1 MPKDLVA
8 GLAVAGLM
16 IPEGVAYAGIAG
28 LDPARALAAGIAG
41 GFAYALVGRS
51 RFAVVSPTSSSAAI
65 LAAALASLPGDAAT
79 HAVLATV
86 LVGMTGLIFLGAA
99 LFRLGSL
106 SAFVS
111 RAVLRG
117 FAFGLAITIV
127 IRQLP
132 KLLGIA
138 GIAAG
143 NIAVMAAEIAGGLRR
158 ANPAS
163 ALIGL
168 AALTLLVLVRARWPR
183 VPVTLVVLAAGIL
196 ASVGL
201 DLSAH
206 GVALGG
212 AIRLSAPAFD
222 LPVLAPGEWARM
234 AQLAVPIALILFAE
248 SWGTIRTMAL
258 RHGDTIESNRELV
271 ALGVANM
278 AAALVRGMPVG
289 AGFSAGAASEA
300 AGAHSRL
307 TALTAALAVLLL
319 ALFAAGLIAAIPE
332 PVLAA
337 VVIAALAHALSPGP
351 LVRLFRLD
359 RDQWIAVGA
368 ALGVL
373 TLGVLNGMLAAVALS
388 VAALLHTYARPRISA
403 LGRVGDGHDFVDM
416 RQHADA
422 RGLPGVGIYRPNAPL
437 FFANAEGALA
447 EVARMA
453 ARDGAHT
460 VVLSLEQ
467 SADLDSTAVEALG
480 EFVGAE
486 GKAGRRVILAR
497 LHDRARAVL
506 AASGLDGV
514 AATGTFSVADAVA
527 QAMREQ

>member
-1 MPKDLVA
+1 MPNDLVA

-65 LAAALASLPGDAAT
+65 LAAALASLPGDDAT
-79 HAVLATV
+79 RAVLATV

-111 RAVLRG
+111 RPVLRG

-138 GIAAG
+138 GIATG
-143 NIAVMAAEIAGGLRR
+143 NIAVMTAEIVGGLRR

-168 AALTLLVLVRARWPR
+168 AALTLLVMVRARWPR
-183 VPVTLVVLAAGIL
+183 VPVTLAVLAAGIL
-196 ASVGL
+196 ASLGL

-206 GVALGG
+206 GVALAG
-212 AIRLSAPAFD
+212 AIRLAMPTFD
-222 LPVLAPGEWARM
+222 LPALAAGQWARM

-258 RHGDTIESNRELV
+258 RHGDAIESNRELV
-271 ALGVANM
+271 ALGVANV
-278 AAALVRGMPVG
+278 ASALVRGMPVG

-319 ALFAAGLIAAIPE
+319 ALFATGLIAAIPE

-359 RDQWIAVGA
+359 RDQWIALGA

-388 VAALLHTYARPRISA
+388 VAALLHTYSRPRISA

-416 RQHADA
+416 RQHPDA
-422 RGLPGVGIYRPNAPL
+422 RGLRDVGIYRPNAPL

-453 ARDGAHT
+453 AGDGAHT
-460 VVLSLEQ
+460 IVLSLEQ
-467 SADLDSTAVEALG
+467 SADLDSTAAEALG

-486 GKAGRRVILAR
+486 SKAGRRVILAR